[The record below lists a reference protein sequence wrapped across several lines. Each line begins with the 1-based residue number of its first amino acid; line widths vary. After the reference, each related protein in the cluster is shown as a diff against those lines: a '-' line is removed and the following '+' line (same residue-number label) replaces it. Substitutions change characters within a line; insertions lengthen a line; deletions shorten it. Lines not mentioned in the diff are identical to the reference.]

1 MPIRT
6 PKTALIL
13 NFTGN
18 VYHWGCHGTSA
29 EIYQSLL
36 ERGYQ
41 VNWLD
46 VRTTHT
52 LTPQP
57 AGVADFT
64 SVSFFATFFKLHPNL
79 EFALQEADVVVVN
92 GEGTLHHL
100 NRAPLNLLFLM
111 HAAGNVF
118 GRPVHLINH
127 SFFPFGDTAPHEV
140 ADALYGAVART
151 IKRVVPREPDSR
163 SVLTRLGVACEQGFD
178 CLPRYI
184 ARHGLTGASER
195 SGPVVL
201 SGGVNMGPDDT
212 ARIAQALRPLL
223 AGRRH
228 YFLAGAKTNP
238 APEDADLYARLRAH
252 LPGLELETAAS
263 MEDWLAVI
271 ARAAC
276 LVSGRYHHS
285 IAAAALGTPFVVFPS
300 NTPKIDATCAYLGLS
315 APLAYVD
322 PDFVSKLGD
331 AVADALAGRAVL
343 ASGEAT
349 RLMLDGAEKN
359 FAGL

>member
-1 MPIRT
+1 
-6 PKTALIL
+6 LIL

-64 SVSFFATFFKLHPNL
+64 SVSFFTTFFKMHPNL

-127 SFFPFGDTAPHEV
+127 SFFPFGDTTPHEV

-151 IKRVVPREPDSR
+151 MGRVVPREPASR
-163 SVLTRLGVACEQGFD
+163 AVLTRLGVECEQGFD

-184 ARHGLTGASER
+184 TRHGFAGAS
-195 SGPVVL
+195 SPAGPILL
-201 SGGVNMGPDDT
+201 SGGVNMGPTDT

-223 AGRRH
+223 GGRRH
-228 YFLAGAKTNP
+228 CFLVGAKTNP
-238 APEDADLYARLRAH
+238 APEDADLFAQFRAN
-252 LPGLELETAAS
+252 LPGLELVTAAS
-263 MEDWLAVI
+263 MEDWLGAI
-271 ARAAC
+271 AGASC

-300 NTPKIDATCAYLGLS
+300 NTPKIEATCAHLGLP
-315 APLAYVD
+315 APLAYGD
-322 PDFVSKLGD
+322 PEFVGKLGG
-331 AVADALAGRAVL
+331 AVADALAGRGARVSSD
-343 ASGEAT
+343 AS
-349 RLMLDGAEKN
+349 RLMLTGADKN
-359 FAGL
+359 FTGL